1 MSSQKKKYYVVWAGH
16 DTGVFDSWEEC
27 KLQTENF
34 PGARYKSFSSRDEA
48 IQAYRSDPADYMGLF
63 KGLAA
68 RQTEIVNYNAIPEIR
83 PGSIA
88 VDAACSRT
96 PGPVDSQGVDIATGA
111 RLFHVGPLEGGSNN
125 MGEFLAIVHALA
137 WLERAG
143 RPDIAIYS
151 DSRTGMAWVR
161 NRHAKTT
168 ITPTAANAPIR
179 QLIARAEAWLQTHTP
194 RNPIIN
200 WDTENW
206 GEIPADFGRK

>member
-1 MSSQKKKYYVVWAGH
+1 
-16 DTGVFDSWEEC
+16 
-27 KLQTENF
+27 
-34 PGARYKSFSSRDEA
+34 
-48 IQAYRSDPADYMGLF
+48 
-63 KGLAA
+63 
-68 RQTEIVNYNAIPEIR
+68 
-83 PGSIA
+83 
-88 VDAACSRT
+88 
-96 PGPVDSQGVDIATGA
+96 
-111 RLFHVGPLEGGSNN
+111 

-194 RNPIIN
+194 RNPIIK